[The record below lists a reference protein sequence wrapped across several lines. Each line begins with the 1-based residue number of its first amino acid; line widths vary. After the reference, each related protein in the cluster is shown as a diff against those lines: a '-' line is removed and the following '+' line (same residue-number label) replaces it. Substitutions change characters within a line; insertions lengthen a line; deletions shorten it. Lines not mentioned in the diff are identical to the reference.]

1 MKMKRRIRKAMRLAR
16 RGGDPRMMA
25 YHDADWAGLSWST
38 ILNKREAYR
47 AAFAGFDPERVAV
60 FDAFM
65 RAVGLVNDHEVGCC
79 RHAEVQ
85 AS

>member
-1 MKMKRRIRKAMRLAR
+1 MKRCAWP
-16 RGGDPRMMA
+16 GEDPRMMA
-25 YHDADWAGLSWST
+25 YHDADWAGLSSST

>member
-1 MKMKRRIRKAMRLAR
+1 
-16 RGGDPRMMA
+16 MMA

-65 RAVGLVNDHEVGCC
+65 QAVGLVNDHEVGCC

>member
-1 MKMKRRIRKAMRLAR
+1 MKRCAWP
-16 RGGDPRMMA
+16 GEDPRMMV

-38 ILNKREAYR
+38 FLNKRAAYR
-47 AAFAGFDPERVAV
+47 AAFADFDPERVAV

-65 RAVGLVNDHEVGCC
+65 QAVGLVNDHEVGCF

>member
-1 MKMKRRIRKAMRLAR
+1 MKRCAWP
-16 RGGDPRMMA
+16 GGDLRMIA
-25 YHDADWAGLSWST
+25 YHDAEWGGLSWST

-65 RAVGLVNDHEVGCC
+65 QAVGLVNDHEVGCC